1 MSFNKIANKIG
12 ISVGTAYNRVKSL
25 EAMGLLKGYTVIL
38 DPFKLGYGLTAII
51 MIQAE
56 GGHFIEVEREI
67 AKNVDVI
74 AIYDITGDYDIA
86 VVTKFKD
93 RSSLNEFVKNLLA
106 APYIK
111 RTVTNV
117 ALDVVKEEYRIK
129 LSGTQNEENQTRK
142 EEKA

>member
-67 AKNVDVI
+67 AKNADVI